1 MMEYSQKPMM
11 NTAPAAMQMPMNMPM
26 PNMVSP
32 ISGPMPNMVSPIS
45 APMMKPPHH
54 GHVSVNFVNMPVE
67 EHCCPKGPAYS
78 STGVILVL
86 FILLVII
93 SRAKC

>member
-1 MMEYSQKPMM
+1 MEFSQKPMM
-11 NTAPAAMQMPMNMPM
+11 NTAPAAMHMPMNMAMPMHAPM
-26 PNMVSP
+26 PNPVA
-32 ISGPMPNMVSPIS
+32 PIS

-54 GHVSVNFVNMPVE
+54 DHVSVNFVNLHAE
-67 EHCCPKGPAYS
+67 DHCCPKGHGFS
-78 STGVILVL
+78 SAGVILVL